1 MYLTGYFLSVPTK
14 YTKENHYWENMQMAL
29 NSPGVQVSVIDES
42 FYLPAAP
49 STVPMIFVAT
59 AANKKNASGT
69 GTAPGTLSENAGRV
83 YLITS
88 QRDLTDTFG
97 TPLFYQDAN
106 GNPVHGGEQN
116 EYGLQAAYSVLGAS
130 SRAYV
135 VRADLDLGQL
145 TASSSVPVGAPVN
158 GTYWIDTSNS
168 KWGIFE
174 WNTTTDSFTNKVPQV
189 IDNNN
194 YAVATVSGLGVTPK
208 PSFGSN
214 GQYAIVVTSDN
225 ENTVWYKNSSGNWV
239 VVGSDVETGFT
250 SAATFPSTCWKT
262 SHPVVVGT
270 VSNANLTAFNG
281 NTLLING
288 QTVTLS
294 GTTFAALATSIN
306 AAMRTHGVGCRINAG
321 GFVELYA
328 DARAKSNG
336 EVADGK
342 IRIQEGTGLAVML
355 TAIGLPARTYDAVTL
370 FQAPHT
376 KFPDFGNVPTG
387 SIYVKTTSPNSGADW
402 YVKLY
407 NESQQAFGLQSAS
420 IFDEHQTAVNSIST
434 TGDIPVGRIY
444 IQQNLSMGSGSTTS
458 TVSPQVVSFKAFRRN
473 ATGATKITSVAT
485 TASVTTASN
494 FTISEGLATSTNG
507 VADYSVPYT
516 VSLVSGDTI
525 DTVVS
530 KINAL
535 NMMHV
540 TASVAST
547 NASGAATSLTIQHSR
562 GGQINLKNGT
572 GTPLTTLLGFA
583 AWSRNNETG
592 LESGTKNLYA
602 KAAFDSRD
610 ITFYASNWKPLVYE
624 ASAQTPFTDPVDGQL
639 WYSSVTDKV
648 DIMVHNGTTWKG
660 YKNVYPL
667 TDPAGPIVASVAPT
681 TQSTGDP
688 LVDNDI
694 WISTADISE
703 YSRAVYVRQGG
714 KWVAQDTTD
723 QTTPNGWLFADARWS
738 AMGSS
743 DTMAEITTLLSSDYL
758 DPDAPDPALYPR
770 GMKLWN
776 LRRSGFNVKKYVANH
791 INIDAND
798 GKNARFNNEQMDGS
812 NSTTAYVSN
821 RWVTVSPNQPTG
833 QGSFGRHAQRGFV
846 VESLKALIDTNQSTR
861 DTDTVIFNL
870 IACPGYPEAIQNM
883 IAFNTDRGLTAF
895 VVGDTPFRLLPNGTE
910 LNNWGFNTALAF
922 DNGEEGAISYDE
934 YMAMF
939 YPSGFTNDNL
949 GNSIVV
955 PPSHMMLRT
964 IVNSDAKSF
973 QWFAPAGTRRGTVDN
988 ATSVGYITSEGEFKT
1003 TSLPQSLRDV
1013 LADVKIN
1020 PIATIPGAGIVNFG
1034 QYTRARNASALD
1046 RINVARLV
1054 AFLRRQMSLLVK
1066 PFLFEPNDRIT
1077 RNEIKQATES
1087 FLLELVG
1094 QRALYDFLVVCDES
1108 NNTPTRIDRSELW
1121 LDIAVEPVKAV
1132 EFIYIPLRLKNTGDI
1147 QAGL

>member
-1 MYLTGYFLSVPTK
+1 
-14 YTKENHYWENMQMAL
+14 MAL

-59 AANKKNASGT
+59 AANKQNASGT
-69 GTAPGTLSENAGRV
+69 GTAPGTLPENAGRV

-97 TPLFYQDAN
+97 TPLFYQDAS
-106 GNPVHGGEQN
+106 GNPIHGGEQN
-116 EYGLQAAYSVLGAS
+116 EYGLQAAYSVLGVS

-135 VRADLDLGQL
+135 VRADLDLSQL
-145 TASSSVPVGAPVN
+145 TASSSAPVGDPVD
-158 GTYWIDTSNS
+158 GTYWIDTSNT
-168 KWGIFE
+168 KWGVFE
-174 WNTTTDSFTNKVPQV
+174 WNTTSDSFTNKVPLV
-189 IDNNN
+189 IDNEN
-194 YAVATVSGLGVTPK
+194 YATATVSGLGVTPK

-214 GQYAIVVTSDN
+214 GQYAIVVTS
-225 ENTVWYKNSSGNWV
+225 ENANTLWYKNSSGNWV
-239 VVGSDVETGFT
+239 VVGTDVEQNFN
-250 SAATFPSTCWKT
+250 SSATFASSSWKT
-262 SHPVVVGT
+262 SHPVVVST
-270 VSNANLTAFNG
+270 VSNPTLTAYNG
-281 NTLLING
+281 NTLVVNG

-294 GTTFAALATSIN
+294 GSTFAALAANIN
-306 AAMRTHGVGCRINAG
+306 ATMRTHGVGCRVNAG
-321 GFVELYA
+321 GFLELFA
-328 DARAKSNG
+328 DATAKSDG
-336 EVADGK
+336 TTADGK

-355 TAIGLPARTYDAVTL
+355 TAIGLPAGTYNGVTL
-370 FQAPHT
+370 YQAPHT
-376 KFPDFGNVPTG
+376 KYPDFGDNPTG
-387 SIYVKTTSPNSGADW
+387 SVYIKTTNPNSGADW

-407 NESQQAFGLQSAS
+407 SESQGAFSLQNTS
-420 IFDEHQTAVNSIST
+420 IFDEHQTAINTIDP

-444 IQQNLSMGSGSTTS
+444 IQQNFSMGSGSTTS
-458 TVSPQVVSFKAFRRN
+458 TVSPQVVSFKAYRRN
-473 ATGATKITSVAT
+473 ASGATKITSVAT
-485 TASVTTASN
+485 TGTVTTTSN
-494 FTISEGLATSTNG
+494 FVIYEGLATSTNG
-507 VADYSVPYT
+507 NANYSSAYT
-516 VSLVSGDTI
+516 VNLVAGDTI
-525 DTVVS
+525 DTIVS

-535 NMMHV
+535 NMTYV

-572 GTPLTTLLGFA
+572 GSPLTSVLGFA
-583 AWSRNNETG
+583 AWSRNSTTG

-602 KAAFDSRD
+602 KASFDSRD
-610 ITFYASNWKPLVYE
+610 ITFFASNWKPLVYE
-624 ASAQTPFTDPVDGQL
+624 AKAQIPFTDPAEGQL
-639 WYSSVTDKV
+639 WYNSVVDEV

-660 YKNVYPL
+660 YRNVYPL
-667 TDPAGPIVASVAPT
+667 TDPAGPIVASVAPL
-681 TQSTGDP
+681 TQSNGDP

-703 YSRAVYVRQGG
+703 YGKAIYVRSGG

-723 QTTPNGWLFADARWS
+723 QTTPTGWLFADARWS
-738 AMGSS
+738 TAGTT
-743 DTMAEITTLLSSDYL
+743 DEMADIVDLLSSDYL

-776 LRRSGFNVKKYVANH
+776 LRRSGFNVKKYVSEH
-791 INIDAND
+791 ININAND
-798 GKNARFNNEQMDGS
+798 GKNPRYNDEQMDGS
-812 NSTTAYVSN
+812 NSTTAYVAN
-821 RWVTVSPNQPTG
+821 RWITVSPNQPTG

-846 VESLKALIDTNQSTR
+846 VESLKGLIDSNQAAR
-861 DTDTVIFNL
+861 DTDTVVFNL

-895 VVGDTPFRLLPNGTE
+895 VVGDTPFRLQPNGTV
-910 LNNWGFNTALAF
+910 LNNWGMNTALAF
-922 DNGEEGAISYDE
+922 DNSEDGAVSYDE

-964 IVNSDAKSF
+964 IVNSDAKAF
-973 QWFAPAGTRRGTVDN
+973 QWFAPAGTRRGGVDN

-1013 LADVKIN
+1013 LAGVKVN
-1020 PIATIPGAGIVNFG
+1020 PIATIPGSGIVNFG

-1054 AFLRRQMSLLVK
+1054 AYLRRQLNLLVK

-1094 QRALYDFLVVCDES
+1094 QRALYDFLVVCDET

>member
-1 MYLTGYFLSVPTK
+1 
-14 YTKENHYWENMQMAL
+14 MAL

>member
-1 MYLTGYFLSVPTK
+1 
-14 YTKENHYWENMQMAL
+14 MAL

-59 AANKKNASGT
+59 AANKQNASGT
-69 GTAPGTLSENAGRV
+69 GTAPGTLPENAGQV

-97 TPLFYQDAN
+97 TPLFYQDAS

-116 EYGLQAAYSVLGAS
+116 EYGLQAAYSVLGVS

-135 VRADLDLGQL
+135 VRADLDLSQL
-145 TASSSVPVGAPVN
+145 TASSTMPVGEPVD
-158 GTYWIDTSNS
+158 GTYWIDTSNT
-168 KWGIFE
+168 KWGVFE
-174 WNTTTDSFTNKVPQV
+174 WNTSSDSFTNKVPLV
-189 IDNNN
+189 IDNDN
-194 YAVATVSGLGVTPK
+194 YATATVSGLGVTPK
-208 PSFGSN
+208 PSYGSN

-225 ENTVWYKNSSGNWV
+225 SNTLWFKNSSGNWV
-239 VVGSDVETGFT
+239 VVGSDVETGFA
-250 SAATFPSTCWKT
+250 SAATFSSTSWKT
-262 SHPVVVGT
+262 SHPVVVAT
-270 VSNANLTAFNG
+270 ASNPNLTAYNG

-294 GTTFAALATSIN
+294 GTTLSALASSIN
-306 AAMRTHGVGCRINAG
+306 AAMRTHGVGCRVNTG
-321 GFVELYA
+321 GFLELYA

-336 EVADGK
+336 STLDGK
-342 IRIQEGTGLAVML
+342 IKIEEGTGLEVML
-355 TAIGLPARTYDAVTL
+355 TAIGLTAGTYEGVTL
-370 FQAPHT
+370 FQASHT
-376 KFPDFGNVPTG
+376 KYPDFGDMPTG
-387 SIYVKTTSPNSGADW
+387 SVYIKTTTPNSGADW

-407 NESQQAFGLQSAS
+407 SASQGAFSLQSTS
-420 IFDEHQTAVNSIST
+420 IFDEHQTAVNSIDA

-444 IQQNLSMGSGSTTS
+444 IQQNYTMGSGTSSTS
-458 TVSPQVVSFKAFRRN
+458 TVAPQVVSFKAFRRN

-485 TASVTTASN
+485 TASVTTTSS

-507 VADYSVPYT
+507 AADYSSAYT
-516 VSLVSGDTI
+516 VSLVAGDTV
-525 DTVVS
+525 DTIVS

-535 NMMHV
+535 NMTYV

-547 NASGAATSLTIQHSR
+547 NASGAATSLTIQHSA

-572 GTPLTTLLGFA
+572 GTPLTTVLGFS
-583 AWSRNNETG
+583 AWSRDSETG

-602 KAAFDSRD
+602 KATYDSRD
-610 ITFYASNWKPLVYE
+610 ITFFASNWKPLVYE
-624 ASAQTPFTDPVDGQL
+624 AKAQTPFTDAADGQL
-639 WYSSVTDKV
+639 WYSSVVDEV
-648 DIMVHNGTTWKG
+648 DIMVHNGTTWMG
-660 YKNVYPL
+660 YRNVYPL

-703 YSRAVYVRQGG
+703 YGKAVYVRTGG
-714 KWVAQDTTD
+714 KWVAQDTAD
-723 QTTPNGWLFADARWS
+723 QTTPTGWLFADARWS
-738 AMGSS
+738 TAGTLE
-743 DTMAEITTLLSSDYL
+743 DAADITDLLTSDYL

-770 GMKLWN
+770 GMRLWN
-776 LRRSGFNVKKYVANH
+776 LRRSGFNVKKYVVEH
-791 INIDAND
+791 LNIDAND
-798 GKNARFNNEQMDGS
+798 GKNARYNDEQMDGS
-812 NSTTAYVSN
+812 NSSTPYVAS
-821 RWVTVSPNQPTG
+821 RWITVSPNQPTG

-846 VESLKALIDTNQSTR
+846 IEGLKALIDTNQSIR

-870 IACPGYPEAIQNM
+870 IATPGYPEAIQNM

-895 VVGDTPFRLLPNGTE
+895 VVGDTPFRLLPTGTE
-910 LNNWGFNTALAF
+910 LNNWGMNTALAF
-922 DNGEEGAISYDE
+922 DNGEDGAVSYDE

-939 YPSGFTNDNL
+939 YPSGYANDNL
-949 GNSIVV
+949 GNAIVV

-1013 LADVKIN
+1013 MAGVKVN

-1054 AFLRRQMSLLVK
+1054 AYLRRQLSLLVK

-1094 QRALYDFLVVCDES
+1094 QRALYDFLVVCDET

>member
-1 MYLTGYFLSVPTK
+1 
-14 YTKENHYWENMQMAL
+14 MAL

-59 AANKKNASGT
+59 AANKQNASGT
-69 GTAPGTLSENAGRV
+69 GTAPGTLSENAGKV

-116 EYGLQAAYSVLGAS
+116 EYGLQAAYSVLGVS

-135 VRADLDLGQL
+135 VRADLDLAQL
-145 TASSSVPVGAPVN
+145 TASSSMPLGDPVD
-158 GTYWIDTSNS
+158 GTYWIDTSNT
-168 KWGIFE
+168 KWGVFE
-174 WNTTTDSFTNKVPQV
+174 WNTTSDSFTNKVPLV
-189 IDNNN
+189 IDNDN
-194 YAVATVSGLGVTPK
+194 YATTTVSGLGVTPK
-208 PSFGSN
+208 ASFGSN
-214 GQYAIVVTSDN
+214 GQYAIVVTSN
-225 ENTVWYKNSSGNWV
+225 NANTLWFKNSSGNWV
-239 VVGSDVETGFT
+239 VVGSDVEANFN
-250 SAATFPSTCWKT
+250 SSATFASSSWKT
-262 SHPVVVGT
+262 SHPVVVAT
-270 VSNANLTAFNG
+270 ASNPNLTAYNG

-288 QTVTLS
+288 QTITLS
-294 GTTFAALATSIN
+294 GTTVAALAANIN
-306 AAMRTHGVGCRINAG
+306 AAMRTHGVGCRVNAG
-321 GFVELYA
+321 GFLELYA

-336 EVADGK
+336 LTADGK
-342 IRIQEGTGLAVML
+342 IKIEEGTGLTVML
-355 TAIGLPARTYDAVTL
+355 TAIGLTAGTYNGVTL
-370 FQAPHT
+370 YQAPHT
-376 KFPDFGNVPTG
+376 KYPDFGDNPTG
-387 SIYVKTTSPNSGADW
+387 SVYIKTTSPNSGADW

-407 NESQQAFGLQSAS
+407 SEAQGAFSLQNVS
-420 IFDEHQTAVNSIST
+420 IFDEHQTAVNSIDA
-434 TGDIPVGRIY
+434 TGDIPVGKIY

-458 TVSPQVVSFKAFRRN
+458 TVSPQVVAFKAFRRN

-485 TASVTTASN
+485 TASVTTTSS

-507 VADYSVPYT
+507 VADYSSAYT
-516 VSLVSGDTI
+516 VNLVAGDTV
-525 DTVVS
+525 DTIVS

-535 NMMHV
+535 NMTYV

-572 GTPLTTLLGFA
+572 GNPLTALLGFA
-583 AWSRNNETG
+583 AWNRDNSTGIET
-592 LESGTKNLYA
+592 GTKNLYA
-602 KAAFDSRD
+602 KATYDSRD

-624 ASAQTPFTDPVDGQL
+624 AKAQTPTTDPVDGQL
-639 WYSSVTDKV
+639 WYSSVVDEV
-648 DIMVHNGTTWKG
+648 DIMVHDGNTWRG
-660 YKNVYPL
+660 YKNVFPL
-667 TDPAGPIVASVAPT
+667 TDPAGPIVASVAPM

-688 LVDNDI
+688 LVDGDI
-694 WISTADISE
+694 WISTANISE
-703 YSRAVYVRQGG
+703 YGQAVYVRQGG
-714 KWVAQDTTD
+714 KWVAQDTAD
-723 QTTPNGWLFADARWS
+723 QTSPTGWLFADARWS
-738 AMGSS
+738 TSGSS
-743 DTMAEITTLLSSDYL
+743 EEMASITSLLSSDYV

-776 LRRSGFNVKKYVANH
+776 LRRSGFNVKKYVVEH
-791 INIDAND
+791 ININAND
-798 GKNARFNNEQMDGS
+798 GKNTRYNNEQMDGS
-812 NSTTAYVSN
+812 NDTTAYVAS
-821 RWVTVSPNQPTG
+821 RWITVSPNQPTG

-846 VESLKALIDTNQSTR
+846 VEALKALIDTNQSIR

-883 IAFNTDRGLTAF
+883 VAFNVDRGQTAF
-895 VVGDTPFRLLPNGTE
+895 VVGDTPFRLQPNGTE
-910 LNNWGFNTALAF
+910 LNNWGMNTALAF
-922 DNGEEGAISYDE
+922 DNSEQGAVSYDE
-934 YMAMF
+934 YMGMF
-939 YPSGFTNDNL
+939 YPSGYTNDNL
-949 GNSIVV
+949 GNAIVV

-1003 TSLPQSLRDV
+1003 TSLPQNLRDV
-1013 LADVKIN
+1013 LAGVKVN

-1054 AFLRRQMSLLVK
+1054 AYLRRQLSLLVK

-1094 QRALYDFLVVCDES
+1094 QRALYDFLVVCDET